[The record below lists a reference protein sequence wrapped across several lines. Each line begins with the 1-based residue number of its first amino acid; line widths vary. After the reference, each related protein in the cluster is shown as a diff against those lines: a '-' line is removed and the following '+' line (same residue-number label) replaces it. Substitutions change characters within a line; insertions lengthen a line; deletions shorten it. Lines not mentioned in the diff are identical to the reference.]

1 MSNHFFRIGLVS
13 SNKSWANFSNRS
25 DSNYTRDNCCIF
37 DVYTTSSQQI
47 QYSEFGRAFKCH
59 PISLP
64 TTLLTRQHLQS
75 TGDPN
80 VLFVL
85 SIPVPIDLPTDRLS
99 RGSDSRRAI
108 KSSTWSE
115 ILGPSF
121 NVTKRSVFLFLFF
134 FTGETQVGNAPSL
147 RFFVGER
154 RDNLSLFLCRFYSLN
169 GKSWN
174 RRREGRKV
182 PYSPRDTPS
191 NQEPISRGN
200 YCVWATWT
208 RISLPYIPRD
218 IMGWKEVKRGWSF
231 SWNSLSQKGASVA
244 PLLPSS
250 FFPFQFFSFFR
261 KDILRFV
268 SALTFSHPCFFF
280 WKTRVQKGNLN
291 GTKTSFSRTS
301 VLSRTFRESKKEE
314 NADWM

>member
-1 MSNHFFRIGLVS
+1 MGLVS

-121 NVTKRSVFLFLFF
+121 
-134 FTGETQVGNAPSL
+134 ETQ
-147 RFFVGER
+147 RF
-154 RDNLSLFLCRFYSLN
+154 S
-169 GKSWN
+169 
-174 RRREGRKV
+174 
-182 PYSPRDTPS
+182 
-191 NQEPISRGN
+191 
-200 YCVWATWT
+200 
-208 RISLPYIPRD
+208 
-218 IMGWKEVKRGWSF
+218 
-231 SWNSLSQKGASVA
+231 
-244 PLLPSS
+244 
-250 FFPFQFFSFFR
+250 FSFF
-261 KDILRFV
+261 LRTRHKLETRRAFV
-268 SALTFSHPCFFF
+268 SSSVNEEIISLSFFVAF
-280 WKTRVQKGNLN
+280 TRWMENRGIDEEREERSPIRP
-291 GTKTSFSRTS
+291 GTRPAIRNRSLEEIIVSGPPE
-301 VLSRTFRESKKEE
+301 RESRYPTFPGI
-314 NADWM
+314 

>member
-1 MSNHFFRIGLVS
+1 MIRNSRPIVQRNETQR
-13 SNKSWANFSNRS
+13 FSFS
-25 DSNYTRDNCCIF
+25 
-37 DVYTTSSQQI
+37 
-47 QYSEFGRAFKCH
+47 
-59 PISLP
+59 
-64 TTLLTRQHLQS
+64 
-75 TGDPN
+75 
-80 VLFVL
+80 
-85 SIPVPIDLPTDRLS
+85 
-99 RGSDSRRAI
+99 
-108 KSSTWSE
+108 
-115 ILGPSF
+115 
-121 NVTKRSVFLFLFF
+121 FF
-134 FTGETQVGNAPSL
+134 FYETQVGNAPSL

-250 FFPFQFFSFFR
+250 FFPFQFFSSFR
-261 KDILRFV
+261 IDILRVV
-268 SALTFSHPCFFF
+268 STLTFSHPCFFF

>member
-1 MSNHFFRIGLVS
+1 METRRAFVS
-13 SNKSWANFSNRS
+13 SSMNEE
-25 DSNYTRDNCCIF
+25 I
-37 DVYTTSSQQI
+37 
-47 QYSEFGRAFKCH
+47 
-59 PISLP
+59 ISL
-64 TTLLTRQHLQS
+64 
-75 TGDPN
+75 
-80 VLFVL
+80 
-85 SIPVPIDLPTDRLS
+85 
-99 RGSDSRRAI
+99 
-108 KSSTWSE
+108 
-115 ILGPSF
+115 SF
-121 NVTKRSVFLFLFF
+121 
-134 FTGETQVGNAPSL
+134 
-147 RFFVGER
+147 
-154 RDNLSLFLCRFYSLN
+154 FYSLN

-268 SALTFSHPCFFF
+268 SALTFSHPRFFF
-280 WKTRVQKGNLN
+280 KNTSFQKGNEIWTERRLPFLELPFCREHFA
-291 GTKTSFSRTS
+291 S
-301 VLSRTFRESKKEE
+301 RESKKEE